1 MTIHSKALPFTI
13 ICLGALLLMT
23 VRPAEAKR
31 CSFLPKKE
39 TPQWIDT
46 GFHKPGFYVGV
57 GQAEWRKSEAEQILA
72 SKNTAYSDLA
82 SRISVK
88 IESAMKDE
96 VTTSSK
102 GYKRQMEQNISV
114 ITKTNVKEAL
124 DDVNVEDQW
133 LDHKHCIYW
142 TLVSVSKASV
152 EKAKKKSIMDNK
164 FNAMMALYENGIGK
178 GTVKNKKMM
187 VERLSDARMLLD
199 ELDFT
204 YLPEKRRKKHYLQLI
219 EKNIDK
225 LKKEVEHN
233 IGRTLIAILSPSD
246 EIKPDVLSKII
257 THIKGIIE
265 NSDRLPSGCDAM
277 KNCLNIAKNRGFG
290 QMALIN
296 LKKEIT
302 QSNLGSFKGKLIV
315 DVTIYEAAT
324 QKLQKGPVSTFGHI
338 IGWTEESLN
347 WNIAVD
353 KIIKNNELALLK
365 K

>member
-1 MTIHSKALPFTI
+1 MTIHSKVLPFTI
-13 ICLGALLLMT
+13 MCLGALVLMT
-23 VRPAEAKR
+23 VSPAEAKR

-46 GFHKPGFYVGV
+46 GFNKPGFYVGV
-57 GQAEWRKSEAEQILA
+57 GQAEWRKSEAEQILT

-88 IESAMKDE
+88 IESTMKDE

-114 ITKTNVKEAL
+114 IAKTSVEEVL
-124 DDVNVEDQW
+124 GDVNIEDQW
-133 LDHKHCIYW
+133 LDQKNCIYW

-178 GTVKNKKMM
+178 GAVKDKKIM
-187 VERLSDARMLLD
+187 VEHLLDARMLLD

-204 YLPEKRRKKHYLQLI
+204 YLPEKRRKKHYLQLF

-225 LKKEVEHN
+225 FKKEVEHN
-233 IGRTLIAILSPSD
+233 IDRTLIAVLSSSGD
-246 EIKPDVLSKII
+246 IKPDVLSRI
-257 THIKGIIE
+257 TTYIKGIIE
-265 NSDRLPSGCDAM
+265 NSDSLPSGCDAM
-277 KNCLNIAKNRGFG
+277 KSCLNIAKNRGFG
-290 QMALIN
+290 QMALVN

-315 DVTIYEAAT
+315 DVTIYEAT
-324 QKLQKGPVSTFGHI
+324 SRKLKKGPVSTYGHI

-353 KIIKNNELALLK
+353 KIIKNNKLALLK
-365 K
+365 E